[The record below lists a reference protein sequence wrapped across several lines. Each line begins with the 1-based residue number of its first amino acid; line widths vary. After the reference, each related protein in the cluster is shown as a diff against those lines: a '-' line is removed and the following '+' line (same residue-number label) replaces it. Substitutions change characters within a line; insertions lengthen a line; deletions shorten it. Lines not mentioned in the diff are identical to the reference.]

1 MLCTRCTIVRKGAGR
16 CIRAE
21 SGLATVVVLFRQVVV
36 VPAQR
41 LLHSIEV
48 RQSTAARG
56 RLPLGSAK
64 LEGLIDKH
72 VQHARKGGGTG
83 AAFIL
88 PPAAPLGRGGLF
100 GRRKLLPPRFSYMAP
115 PLAPL
120 TLASSLR
127 VGPASGGLLFHKR
140 GTGIRAN
147 KLLRSVGAAELE
159 LRRSDAEL

>member
-1 MLCTRCTIVRKGAGR
+1 MLCAAPTT
-16 CIRAE
+16 RAE
-21 SGLATVVVLFRQVVV
+21 
-36 VPAQR
+36 
-41 LLHSIEV
+41 
-48 RQSTAARG
+48 
-56 RLPLGSAK
+56 
-64 LEGLIDKH
+64 
-72 VQHARKGGGTG
+72 GGGTG

-127 VGPASGGLLFHKR
+127 VGPESGGLLFHKR